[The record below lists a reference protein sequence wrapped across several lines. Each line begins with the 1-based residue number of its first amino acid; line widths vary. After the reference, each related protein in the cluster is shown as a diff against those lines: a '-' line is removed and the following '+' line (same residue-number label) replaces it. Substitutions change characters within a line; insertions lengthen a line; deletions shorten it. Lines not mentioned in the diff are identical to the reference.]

1 MGDARAR
8 PPEGV
13 GPGQPHLCHGRRRI
27 AQPGGRAGDR
37 ADRCGGE
44 LVSARSLARGAKT
57 RAALVYGLRHHPRLH
72 DPHHLRLERDRAA
85 QSRCSAPLPPGLV
98 RNHRFHAR
106 EPGRDRAGL
115 ARAHALLDCGRGET
129 IRPGDANVLRRRPLR
144 SGRARHHRALL
155 RRPASHRQ
163 GAQPRKIL
171 HRAVSRRPLSDS
183 TRNVATK
190 LPLSLTCGDYEITRP
205 LAEGLVEPD
214 GIALTVLTNTASRD
228 RHWRLERNAECDL
241 GEFNVCAYF
250 MARDRGH
257 PYIALP
263 IYPHRRFRHGFVFI
277 NTGKGIARP
286 ADLRG
291 RRIGCYGGFQPAAN
305 VWLRGILDELFGLPV
320 REALWVVPAVG
331 EIPFTPPPGLTIETI
346 PESKSLDDMLAEG
359 EIDAMLAPSFPA
371 PFIRGDKR
379 VARLFPDYKTLEI
392 DYYRRTGIFPIMQ
405 AVIIRRD
412 IL

>member
-1 MGDARAR
+1 
-8 PPEGV
+8 
-13 GPGQPHLCHGRRRI
+13 
-27 AQPGGRAGDR
+27 
-37 ADRCGGE
+37 
-44 LVSARSLARGAKT
+44 
-57 RAALVYGLRHHPRLH
+57 
-72 DPHHLRLERDRAA
+72 
-85 QSRCSAPLPPGLV
+85 
-98 RNHRFHAR
+98 
-106 EPGRDRAGL
+106 
-115 ARAHALLDCGRGET
+115 
-129 IRPGDANVLRRRPLR
+129 
-144 SGRARHHRALL
+144 
-155 RRPASHRQ
+155 
-163 GAQPRKIL
+163 
-171 HRAVSRRPLSDS
+171 
-183 TRNVATK
+183 VATK
-190 LPLSLTCGDYEITRP
+190 LPLTLTCGDYEITRP

-250 MARDRGH
+250 MAHDRGH

-277 NTGKGIARP
+277 NTGKGITRP

-392 DYYRRTGIFPIMQ
+392 DYYRRTGIFPIMH

-412 IL
+412 ILDKHPWVSANLAYAFNQAKRIAMERLRNPRVLPQAWHMNAMEEQAAILGPDPWAYGLGSANRKNLETALRYTHAQGLTGRLAAVEEVFVPIDEGIFSGVGGY

>member
-1 MGDARAR
+1 M
-8 PPEGV
+8 
-13 GPGQPHLCHGRRRI
+13 
-27 AQPGGRAGDR
+27 
-37 ADRCGGE
+37 
-44 LVSARSLARGAKT
+44 
-57 RAALVYGLRHHPRLH
+57 
-72 DPHHLRLERDRAA
+72 
-85 QSRCSAPLPPGLV
+85 
-98 RNHRFHAR
+98 
-106 EPGRDRAGL
+106 
-115 ARAHALLDCGRGET
+115 
-129 IRPGDANVLRRRPLR
+129 
-144 SGRARHHRALL
+144 
-155 RRPASHRQ
+155 
-163 GAQPRKIL
+163 
-171 HRAVSRRPLSDS
+171 
-183 TRNVATK
+183 ATK
-190 LPLSLTCGDYEITRP
+190 LPLTLTCGDYEITRP

-250 MARDRGH
+250 MAHDRGH
-257 PYIALP
+257 PYLALP

-277 NTGKGIARP
+277 NTGKGITRP

-346 PESKSLDDMLAEG
+346 PKGKSLDDMLAEG

-392 DYYRRTGIFPIMQ
+392 DYYRRTGIFPIMH

-412 IL
+412 IRDKHPWVSANLAYAFNQAKRIAMERLRNPRVLPQAWHMNAMEEQAAILGPDPCAYGLGSANRKNLETALRYTHAQGLTGRLAAVEEVFVPIDEGIFSGVGGY